1 MELQD
6 WKLSELGEDIW
17 KKKYQR
23 NDESF
28 EQWLDRVS
36 GGDKQVA
43 QLIVDKKFLF
53 GGRILSNRSITDR
66 GVTYSNCYVIEPPHD
81 SIEGIYEAAMKLART
96 FSYGGGCGV
105 DISTLR
111 PKGAEVHNAALT
123 TSGAVSF
130 MDVLEQTARVIG
142 QNGRRG
148 ALMISMDSSH
158 PDIHDFIDAKLDNKL
173 EKCNIS
179 VRMSDD
185 DMENKPDILDHIALN
200 NYDWAE
206 PGILYWDTIKRYNL
220 LDEFANFEYAGVNP
234 CVTGDTLVQ
243 TTQGAVAIK
252 DLVGTQPYV
261 YCMDNDGK
269 LVVKRATKV
278 WKTRKNAQLV
288 EIDFNRG
295 KLICTPD
302 HQIYTRNR
310 GWVAAKDLKPKDRL
324 NGLGFSKGNEIN
336 EMIKLTSD
344 PKYYKHHR
352 FIMEQ
357 MGHSIQGKDVHH
369 KDNNHLNNVYSN
381 LEVIAH
387 SKHSILTNQGH
398 ECNCPQDPVTGQFIP
413 KECKCKR
420 SKNDSVNI
428 DNTGKNFIVKSVTL
442 LDYTE
447 DVYDLT
453 VPELHNFIANNIVIH
468 NCAEEPLPA
477 GGSCLLGAL
486 NLSEFVENP
495 FTDKA
500 AFNIPEF
507 KSAVKI
513 AIRALNNVLDEGL
526 ELHPLEE
533 QQQSVRDWRQ
543 IGLGIMGF
551 ADMLLKMSCQYDSA
565 RALDIIDMVGKTLV
579 NTGLEESALLA
590 MDTEPFPEC
599 DLRLILASTFIT
611 VLRNSNVIEDNTIDL
626 IKRYGLRNSQLFTIA
641 PTGSISTMLGVSG
654 GVEPIF
660 ATHYTRKT
668 ESLHGEDVFYKVYT
682 PIIQKMIDMQIIG
695 EEEVDNIATAQNI
708 DPFDRVTIQAT
719 WQRFIDA
726 SISSTVNVTNDT
738 TVETIRDLY
747 QAAWEEGCKGLTIYR
762 AGCKKEGVL
771 VVDTPKEQTMENT
784 IHIPITDTSIDN
796 CVAYGTQL
804 TTGCGSL
811 WMSVYFHKKTG
822 QLCHIFLDKGSTGG
836 CNSFMIG
843 LSRMISYA
851 GKLGGTVE
859 GICDQLNSV
868 PACPSYSVRTALKK
882 DTSAGKCCPSA
893 IGRALMELKQ
903 RYIEDH
909 IEMSTGELKRE
920 EMTVNNCPECGAKLN
935 FTGGC
940 NSCPECGYTKCD

>member
-23 NDESF
+23 NGENFD
-28 EQWLDRVS
+28 QWLDRVS

-53 GGRILSNRSITDR
+53 GGRILSNRGITDR
-66 GVTYSNCYVIEPPHD
+66 GVTYSNCYVIAPPED
-81 SIEGIYEAAMKLART
+81 SIEGIYETAMKLART

-130 MDVLEQTARVIG
+130 MDVFEQTARVIG

-148 ALMISMDSSH
+148 ALMLSIDSSH

-179 VRMSDD
+179 VRMSAK
-185 DMENKPDILDHIALN
+185 DMENKPEILDHIAAN

-206 PGILYWDTIKRYNL
+206 PGILFWDTIESYNL
-220 LDEFANFEYAGVNP
+220 LDGFKDFKYAGVNP
-234 CVTGDTLVQ
+234 
-243 TTQGAVAIK
+243 
-252 DLVGTQPYV
+252 
-261 YCMDNDGK
+261 
-269 LVVKRATKV
+269 
-278 WKTRKNAQLV
+278 
-288 EIDFNRG
+288 
-295 KLICTPD
+295 
-302 HQIYTRNR
+302 
-310 GWVAAKDLKPKDRL
+310 
-324 NGLGFSKGNEIN
+324 
-336 EMIKLTSD
+336 
-344 PKYYKHHR
+344 
-352 FIMEQ
+352 
-357 MGHSIQGKDVHH
+357 
-369 KDNNHLNNVYSN
+369 
-381 LEVIAH
+381 
-387 SKHSILTNQGH
+387 
-398 ECNCPQDPVTGQFIP
+398 
-413 KECKCKR
+413 
-420 SKNDSVNI
+420 
-428 DNTGKNFIVKSVTL
+428 
-442 LDYTE
+442 
-447 DVYDLT
+447 
-453 VPELHNFIANNIVIH
+453 
-468 NCAEEPLPA
+468 CAEEPLPA

-495 FTDKA
+495 FTPQA

-507 KSAVKI
+507 KSAVRI

-565 RALDIIDMVGKTLV
+565 RALAIIDTVGKTLV
-579 NTGLEESALLA
+579 NTGLQESAILA
-590 MDTEPFPEC
+590 KETECFPKC
-599 DLRLILASTFIT
+599 NKKRLLASTFLT
-611 VLRNSNVIEDNTIDL
+611 VLKHSNVIQNNTINL
-626 IKRYGLRNSQLFTIA
+626 IKQYSLRNSQLFTIA

-668 ESLHGEDVFYKVYT
+668 QSLHGEDVFYNVYT
-682 PIIQKMIDMQIIG
+682 PIIQKMIDMELIK
-695 EEEVDNIATAQNI
+695 EEKVGNIATAQNI

-719 WQRFIDA
+719 WQKYIDA

-738 TVETIRDLY
+738 SVETIRDLY
-747 QAAWEEGCKGLTIYR
+747 QAAWEKGCKGLTIYR

-784 IHIPITDTSIDN
+784 IHIPLSDTSIDN

-822 QLCHIFLDKGSTGG
+822 QLCHIFLDKGSQGG
-836 CNSFMIG
+836 CNSFMVG

-859 GICDQLNSV
+859 GICDQLKSV
-868 PACPSYSVRTALKK
+868 PACPSYTVRTAIKS

-893 IGRALMELKQ
+893 IGKALMELKR
-903 RYIEDH
+903 RYIADH
-909 IEMSTGELKRE
+909 NEMSLGELKPDE
-920 EMTVNNCPECGAKLN
+920 ATVNNCPECGAKLN

>member
-23 NDESF
+23 NGESF
-28 EQWLDRVS
+28 EDWLERVS
-36 GGDKQVA
+36 GGDLDVI

-53 GGRILSNRSITDR
+53 GGRILSNRGITDR

-234 CVTGDTLVQ
+234 C
-243 TTQGAVAIK
+243 
-252 DLVGTQPYV
+252 
-261 YCMDNDGK
+261 
-269 LVVKRATKV
+269 
-278 WKTRKNAQLV
+278 
-288 EIDFNRG
+288 
-295 KLICTPD
+295 
-302 HQIYTRNR
+302 
-310 GWVAAKDLKPKDRL
+310 
-324 NGLGFSKGNEIN
+324 
-336 EMIKLTSD
+336 
-344 PKYYKHHR
+344 
-352 FIMEQ
+352 
-357 MGHSIQGKDVHH
+357 
-369 KDNNHLNNVYSN
+369 
-381 LEVIAH
+381 
-387 SKHSILTNQGH
+387 
-398 ECNCPQDPVTGQFIP
+398 
-413 KECKCKR
+413 
-420 SKNDSVNI
+420 
-428 DNTGKNFIVKSVTL
+428 
-442 LDYTE
+442 
-447 DVYDLT
+447 
-453 VPELHNFIANNIVIH
+453 
-468 NCAEEPLPA
+468 AEEPLPA

-507 KSAVKI
+507 KSAVRI
-513 AIRALNNVLDEGL
+513 AIRALNDVLDEGL

-533 QQQSVRDWRQ
+533 QRNSVRDWRQ

-668 ESLHGEDVFYKVYT
+668 QSLHGEDVYYNVYT
-682 PIIQKMIDMQIIG
+682 PIIQKMIDTGVIS
-695 EEEVDNIATAQNI
+695 EENVSTIATAQNI
-708 DPFDRVTIQAT
+708 DPFDRVTIQAQ

-747 QAAWEEGCKGLTIYR
+747 QAAWEDGCKGLTIYR

-771 VVDTPKEQTMENT
+771 VVDTPKEQTMEDT

-909 IEMSTGELKRE
+909 IEMSTGELKQE

-940 NSCPECGYTKCD
+940 NSCPECGWSRCS

>member
-23 NDESF
+23 NGESF
-28 EQWLDRVS
+28 EDWLERVS
-36 GGDKQVA
+36 GGDTQVA

-53 GGRILSNRSITDR
+53 GGRILSNRGITDR

-243 TTQGAVAIK
+243 TIQGAVAIK

-269 LVVKRATKV
+269 LVVKRAIKV
-278 WKTRKNAQLV
+278 WKTRENAQLV

-381 LEVIAH
+381 LEVISH

-420 SKNDSVNI
+420 SKNDSVNV
-428 DNTGKNFIVKSVTL
+428 DNTGKNFIVKSVTA

-507 KSAVKI
+507 KSAVRI
-513 AIRALNNVLDEGL
+513 AIRALNDVLDEGL

-533 QQQSVRDWRQ
+533 QRNSVRDWRQ

-668 ESLHGEDVFYKVYT
+668 QSLHGEDVYYNVYT
-682 PIIQKMIDMQIIG
+682 PIIQKMIDTGVIS
-695 EEEVDNIATAQNI
+695 EENVSTIATAQNI
-708 DPFDRVTIQAT
+708 DPFDRVTIQAQ

-747 QAAWEEGCKGLTIYR
+747 QAAWEDGCKGLTIYR

-822 QLCHIFLDKGSTGG
+822 QLCHIFLDKGSQGG

-909 IEMSTGELKRE
+909 IEMSTGELKQE
-920 EMTVNNCPECGAKLN
+920 EMTVSKCPECGAKLN

>member
-23 NDESF
+23 NGESF
-28 EQWLDRVS
+28 EDWLERVS
-36 GGDKQVA
+36 GGDLDVI

-53 GGRILSNRSITDR
+53 GGRILSNRGITNR
-66 GVTYSNCYVIEPPHD
+66 GVTYSNCYVIAPPED
-81 SIEGIYEAAMKLART
+81 SIEGIYITAMKLART

-179 VRMSDD
+179 VRMSGK
-185 DMENKPDILDHIALN
+185 DMEDKPEILDHIAAN

-206 PGILYWDTIKRYNL
+206 PGILYWDTIESYNL
-220 LDEFANFEYAGVNP
+220 LDEFKDFKYAGVNP
-234 CVTGDTLVQ
+234 
-243 TTQGAVAIK
+243 
-252 DLVGTQPYV
+252 
-261 YCMDNDGK
+261 
-269 LVVKRATKV
+269 
-278 WKTRKNAQLV
+278 
-288 EIDFNRG
+288 
-295 KLICTPD
+295 
-302 HQIYTRNR
+302 
-310 GWVAAKDLKPKDRL
+310 
-324 NGLGFSKGNEIN
+324 
-336 EMIKLTSD
+336 
-344 PKYYKHHR
+344 
-352 FIMEQ
+352 
-357 MGHSIQGKDVHH
+357 
-369 KDNNHLNNVYSN
+369 
-381 LEVIAH
+381 
-387 SKHSILTNQGH
+387 
-398 ECNCPQDPVTGQFIP
+398 
-413 KECKCKR
+413 
-420 SKNDSVNI
+420 
-428 DNTGKNFIVKSVTL
+428 
-442 LDYTE
+442 
-447 DVYDLT
+447 
-453 VPELHNFIANNIVIH
+453 
-468 NCAEEPLPA
+468 CAEEPLPA

-495 FTDKA
+495 FTPQA

-507 KSAVKI
+507 KHAVRI

-526 ELHPLEE
+526 NLHPLDE
-533 QQQSVRDWRQ
+533 QILTVNDWRQ

-551 ADMLLKMSCQYDSA
+551 ADMLLKMGCQYDSA
-565 RALDIIDMVGKTLV
+565 RALNIIDMVGKTLV

-590 MDTEPFPEC
+590 MDTESFPKCENKK
-599 DLRLILASTFIT
+599 LLASTFIQ
-611 VLRNSNVIEDNTIDL
+611 VLKNSNVIEENTINL
-626 IKRYGLRNSQLFTIA
+626 IRQHGLRNSQLFTIA

-682 PIIQKMIDMQIIG
+682 PIIQKMIDMELIH
-695 EEEVDNIATAQNI
+695 EENVDNIATAQNI

-719 WQRFIDA
+719 WQKYIDA

-771 VVDTPKEQTMENT
+771 VVDTSKEQTMENT

-822 QLCHIFLDKGSTGG
+822 QLCHIFLDKGSQGG
-836 CNSFMIG
+836 CNSFMVG

-868 PACPSYSVRTALKK
+868 PACPSYTVRNAVKG
-882 DTSAGKCCPSA
+882 DTSSGKCCPSA
-893 IGRALMELKQ
+893 IGRALMELKR
-903 RYIEDH
+903 RYIADH
-909 IEMSTGELKRE
+909 EELYKEELKPE
-920 EMTVNNCPECGAKLN
+920 EVKVSNCPECGAKLN

>member
-23 NDESF
+23 NGESF
-28 EQWLDRVS
+28 EDWLERVS
-36 GGDKQVA
+36 GGDLDVI

-53 GGRILSNRSITDR
+53 GGRILSNRGITDR

-243 TTQGAVAIK
+243 TIQGAVAIK
-252 DLVGTQPYV
+252 DLVGTEPYV
-261 YCMDNDGK
+261 YSMDKDGK

-278 WKTRKNAQLV
+278 WKTRENAQLV

-310 GWVAAKDLKPKDRL
+310 GWVAAKDLKAKDRL

-344 PKYYKHHR
+344 AKYYKHHR

-381 LEVIAH
+381 LEVISH

-420 SKNDSVNI
+420 SKNDSVNV
-428 DNTGKNFIVKSVTL
+428 DNTGKNFIVKSVTA

-507 KSAVKI
+507 KSAVRI
-513 AIRALNNVLDEGL
+513 AIRALNDVLDEGL

-533 QQQSVRDWRQ
+533 QRNSVRDWRQ

-668 ESLHGEDVFYKVYT
+668 QSLHGEDVYYNVYT
-682 PIIQKMIDMQIIG
+682 PIIQKMIDTGVIS
-695 EEEVDNIATAQNI
+695 EENVSTIATAQNI
-708 DPFDRVTIQAT
+708 DPFDRVTIQAQ

-747 QAAWEEGCKGLTIYR
+747 QAAWEDGCKGLTIYR

-771 VVDTPKEQTMENT
+771 VVDTPKEQTMEDT

-903 RYIEDH
+903 RYIKDY
-909 IEMSTGELKRE
+909 IEMSTGELKQE

-940 NSCPECGYTKCD
+940 NSCPECGWSRCS

>member
-23 NDESF
+23 NGESF
-28 EQWLDRVS
+28 EQWLERVS
-36 GGDKQVA
+36 GGDLDVI

-53 GGRILSNRSITDR
+53 GGRILSNRGITNR
-66 GVTYSNCYVIEPPHD
+66 GVTYSNCYVIAPPED
-81 SIEGIYEAAMKLART
+81 SIEGIYITAMKLART

-234 CVTGDTLVQ
+234 C
-243 TTQGAVAIK
+243 
-252 DLVGTQPYV
+252 
-261 YCMDNDGK
+261 
-269 LVVKRATKV
+269 
-278 WKTRKNAQLV
+278 
-288 EIDFNRG
+288 
-295 KLICTPD
+295 
-302 HQIYTRNR
+302 
-310 GWVAAKDLKPKDRL
+310 
-324 NGLGFSKGNEIN
+324 
-336 EMIKLTSD
+336 
-344 PKYYKHHR
+344 
-352 FIMEQ
+352 
-357 MGHSIQGKDVHH
+357 
-369 KDNNHLNNVYSN
+369 
-381 LEVIAH
+381 
-387 SKHSILTNQGH
+387 
-398 ECNCPQDPVTGQFIP
+398 
-413 KECKCKR
+413 
-420 SKNDSVNI
+420 
-428 DNTGKNFIVKSVTL
+428 
-442 LDYTE
+442 
-447 DVYDLT
+447 
-453 VPELHNFIANNIVIH
+453 
-468 NCAEEPLPA
+468 AEEPLPA

-507 KSAVKI
+507 KHAVRI

-526 ELHPLEE
+526 NLHPLDE
-533 QQQSVRDWRQ
+533 QILTVNDWRQ

-565 RALDIIDMVGKTLV
+565 RALDIINMIGKTLV

-590 MDTEPFPEC
+590 MDTESFPEC

-668 ESLHGEDVFYKVYT
+668 QSLHGEDVYYNVYT
-682 PIIQKMIDMQIIG
+682 PIIQKMIDTGVIS
-695 EEEVDNIATAQNI
+695 EENVSTIATAQNI
-708 DPFDRVTIQAT
+708 DPFDRVTIQAQ

-771 VVDTPKEQTMENT
+771 VVDKPEEDT
-784 IHIPITDTSIDN
+784 IHIPLTDTSIDN

-836 CNSFMIG
+836 CNSFMVG
-843 LSRMISYA
+843 LSRLISLA
-851 GKLGGTVE
+851 GKKGATVQE
-859 GICDQLNSV
+859 IVDQLKSV
-868 PACPSYSVRTALKK
+868 PACPSYTVRTAIKG

-893 IGRALMELKQ
+893 IGKALLELN
-903 RYIEDH
+903 RRFNSDH

>member
-6 WKLSELGEDIW
+6 WKLNELGEDIW

-23 NDESF
+23 NGESF

-36 GGDKQVA
+36 GGDTQVA

-53 GGRILSNRSITDR
+53 GGRILSNRGITDR

-220 LDEFANFEYAGVNP
+220 LDKFAYFEYAGVNP
-234 CVTGDTLVQ
+234 
-243 TTQGAVAIK
+243 
-252 DLVGTQPYV
+252 
-261 YCMDNDGK
+261 
-269 LVVKRATKV
+269 
-278 WKTRKNAQLV
+278 
-288 EIDFNRG
+288 
-295 KLICTPD
+295 
-302 HQIYTRNR
+302 
-310 GWVAAKDLKPKDRL
+310 
-324 NGLGFSKGNEIN
+324 
-336 EMIKLTSD
+336 
-344 PKYYKHHR
+344 
-352 FIMEQ
+352 
-357 MGHSIQGKDVHH
+357 
-369 KDNNHLNNVYSN
+369 
-381 LEVIAH
+381 
-387 SKHSILTNQGH
+387 
-398 ECNCPQDPVTGQFIP
+398 
-413 KECKCKR
+413 
-420 SKNDSVNI
+420 
-428 DNTGKNFIVKSVTL
+428 
-442 LDYTE
+442 
-447 DVYDLT
+447 
-453 VPELHNFIANNIVIH
+453 
-468 NCAEEPLPA
+468 CAEEPLPA

-507 KSAVKI
+507 KSAVRI
-513 AIRALNNVLDEGL
+513 AIRALNDVLDEGL

-533 QQQSVRDWRQ
+533 QRNSVRDWRQ

-551 ADMLLKMSCQYDSA
+551 ADMLLKMRCQYDSS
-565 RALDIIDMVGKTLV
+565 RALDIIEIIGKTLV

-590 MDTEPFPEC
+590 MDTESFPEC

-668 ESLHGEDVFYKVYT
+668 QSLHGEDVYYNVYT
-682 PIIQKMIDMQIIG
+682 PIIQKMIDTGVIA
-695 EEEVDNIATAQNI
+695 EENVSTIATAQNI

-738 TVETIRDLY
+738 SVETIRDLY
-747 QAAWEEGCKGLTIYR
+747 QAAWQEGCKGLTIYR
-762 AGCKKEGVL
+762 AGCKKEGIL

-822 QLCHIFLDKGSTGG
+822 QLCHIFLDKGSQGG

-843 LSRMISYA
+843 LSRMISYV

>member
-1 MELQD
+1 M
-6 WKLSELGEDIW
+6 S
-17 KKKYQR
+17 
-23 NDESF
+23 
-28 EQWLDRVS
+28 
-36 GGDKQVA
+36 
-43 QLIVDKKFLF
+43 
-53 GGRILSNRSITDR
+53 
-66 GVTYSNCYVIEPPHD
+66 
-81 SIEGIYEAAMKLART
+81 
-96 FSYGGGCGV
+96 
-105 DISTLR
+105 
-111 PKGAEVHNAALT
+111 
-123 TSGAVSF
+123 
-130 MDVLEQTARVIG
+130 
-142 QNGRRG
+142 
-148 ALMISMDSSH
+148 
-158 PDIHDFIDAKLDNKL
+158 AK
-173 EKCNIS
+173 
-179 VRMSDD
+179 
-185 DMENKPDILDHIALN
+185 DMEDKPEILDHIAAN

-206 PGILYWDTIKRYNL
+206 PGILYWDTIESYNL
-220 LDEFANFEYAGVNP
+220 LDEFKDFKYAGVNP
-234 CVTGDTLVQ
+234 
-243 TTQGAVAIK
+243 
-252 DLVGTQPYV
+252 
-261 YCMDNDGK
+261 
-269 LVVKRATKV
+269 
-278 WKTRKNAQLV
+278 
-288 EIDFNRG
+288 
-295 KLICTPD
+295 
-302 HQIYTRNR
+302 
-310 GWVAAKDLKPKDRL
+310 
-324 NGLGFSKGNEIN
+324 
-336 EMIKLTSD
+336 
-344 PKYYKHHR
+344 
-352 FIMEQ
+352 
-357 MGHSIQGKDVHH
+357 
-369 KDNNHLNNVYSN
+369 
-381 LEVIAH
+381 
-387 SKHSILTNQGH
+387 
-398 ECNCPQDPVTGQFIP
+398 
-413 KECKCKR
+413 
-420 SKNDSVNI
+420 
-428 DNTGKNFIVKSVTL
+428 
-442 LDYTE
+442 
-447 DVYDLT
+447 
-453 VPELHNFIANNIVIH
+453 
-468 NCAEEPLPA
+468 CAEEPLPA

-495 FTDKA
+495 FTPQA

-507 KSAVKI
+507 KHAVRI

-526 ELHPLEE
+526 KLHPLDE
-533 QQQSVRDWRQ
+533 QILTVNDWRQ

-551 ADMLLKMSCQYDSA
+551 ADMLLKMGCQYDSA
-565 RALDIIDMVGKTLV
+565 RALNIIDMVGKTLV

-590 MDTEPFPEC
+590 MDTEPFPKCENKK
-599 DLRLILASTFIT
+599 LLASTFIQ
-611 VLRNSNVIEDNTIDL
+611 VLKNSNVIEENTINL
-626 IKRYGLRNSQLFTIA
+626 IRQHGLRNSQLFTIA

-668 ESLHGEDVFYKVYT
+668 QSLHGEDVYYNVYT
-682 PIIQKMIDMQIIG
+682 PIIQKMIDMEVIS
-695 EEEVDNIATAQNI
+695 EENVSTIATAQNI
-708 DPFDRVTIQAT
+708 DPFDRVTIQAQ

-771 VVDTPKEQTMENT
+771 VVDKPKEQTTENT

>member
-23 NDESF
+23 NGENF
-28 EQWLDRVS
+28 EQWLERVS
-36 GGDKQVA
+36 GGDLDVI

-53 GGRILSNRSITDR
+53 GGRILSNRGITNR
-66 GVTYSNCYVIEPPHD
+66 GVTYSNCYVIAPPED
-81 SIEGIYEAAMKLART
+81 SIEGIYITAMKLART

-179 VRMSDD
+179 VRMSAK
-185 DMENKPDILDHIALN
+185 DMENKPEILDHIAAN

-206 PGILYWDTIKRYNL
+206 PGILYWDTIESYNL
-220 LDEFANFEYAGVNP
+220 LDEFKNFKYAGVNP
-234 CVTGDTLVQ
+234 
-243 TTQGAVAIK
+243 
-252 DLVGTQPYV
+252 
-261 YCMDNDGK
+261 
-269 LVVKRATKV
+269 
-278 WKTRKNAQLV
+278 
-288 EIDFNRG
+288 
-295 KLICTPD
+295 
-302 HQIYTRNR
+302 
-310 GWVAAKDLKPKDRL
+310 
-324 NGLGFSKGNEIN
+324 
-336 EMIKLTSD
+336 
-344 PKYYKHHR
+344 
-352 FIMEQ
+352 
-357 MGHSIQGKDVHH
+357 
-369 KDNNHLNNVYSN
+369 
-381 LEVIAH
+381 
-387 SKHSILTNQGH
+387 
-398 ECNCPQDPVTGQFIP
+398 
-413 KECKCKR
+413 
-420 SKNDSVNI
+420 
-428 DNTGKNFIVKSVTL
+428 
-442 LDYTE
+442 
-447 DVYDLT
+447 
-453 VPELHNFIANNIVIH
+453 
-468 NCAEEPLPA
+468 CAEEPLPA

-495 FTDKA
+495 FTPQA

-507 KSAVKI
+507 KHAIRI

-526 ELHPLEE
+526 KLHPLDE
-533 QQQSVRDWRQ
+533 QILTVNDWRQ

-551 ADMLLKMSCQYDSA
+551 ADMLLKMGCQYDSA
-565 RALDIIDMVGKTLV
+565 RALNIIDMVGKTLV

-590 MDTEPFPEC
+590 MDIESFPKCENKK
-599 DLRLILASTFIT
+599 LLASTFIQ
-611 VLRNSNVIEDNTIDL
+611 VLKNSNVIEENTINL
-626 IKRYGLRNSQLFTIA
+626 IRQHGLRNSQLFTIA

-682 PIIQKMIDMQIIG
+682 PIIQKMIDMELIH
-695 EEEVDNIATAQNI
+695 EENVDNIATAQNI

-719 WQRFIDA
+719 WQKYIDA

-771 VVDTPKEQTMENT
+771 VVDKPKEQTTENT

-822 QLCHIFLDKGSTGG
+822 QLCHIFLDKGSQGG
-836 CNSFMIG
+836 CNSFMVG

-868 PACPSYSVRTALKK
+868 PACPSYTVRNAVKG
-882 DTSAGKCCPSA
+882 DTSSGKCCPSA
-893 IGRALMELKQ
+893 IGRALVELNQ
-903 RYIEDH
+903 RYIADH
-909 IEMSTGELKRE
+909 NEMSTGELKPE
-920 EMTVNNCPECGAKLN
+920 EVTVSNCPECGAKLN

>member
-23 NDESF
+23 NGESF
-28 EQWLDRVS
+28 EDWLERVS
-36 GGDKQVA
+36 GGDLDVI

-53 GGRILSNRSITDR
+53 GGRILSNRGITDR

-234 CVTGDTLVQ
+234 C
-243 TTQGAVAIK
+243 
-252 DLVGTQPYV
+252 
-261 YCMDNDGK
+261 
-269 LVVKRATKV
+269 
-278 WKTRKNAQLV
+278 
-288 EIDFNRG
+288 
-295 KLICTPD
+295 
-302 HQIYTRNR
+302 
-310 GWVAAKDLKPKDRL
+310 
-324 NGLGFSKGNEIN
+324 
-336 EMIKLTSD
+336 
-344 PKYYKHHR
+344 
-352 FIMEQ
+352 
-357 MGHSIQGKDVHH
+357 
-369 KDNNHLNNVYSN
+369 
-381 LEVIAH
+381 
-387 SKHSILTNQGH
+387 
-398 ECNCPQDPVTGQFIP
+398 
-413 KECKCKR
+413 
-420 SKNDSVNI
+420 
-428 DNTGKNFIVKSVTL
+428 
-442 LDYTE
+442 
-447 DVYDLT
+447 
-453 VPELHNFIANNIVIH
+453 
-468 NCAEEPLPA
+468 AEEPLPA

-507 KSAVKI
+507 KSAVRI
-513 AIRALNNVLDEGL
+513 AIRALNDVLDEGL

-533 QQQSVRDWRQ
+533 QRNSVRDWRQ

-668 ESLHGEDVFYKVYT
+668 QSLHGEDVYYNVYT
-682 PIIQKMIDMQIIG
+682 PIIQKMIDTGVIS
-695 EEEVDNIATAQNI
+695 EENVSTIATAQNI
-708 DPFDRVTIQAT
+708 DPFDRVTIQAQ

-747 QAAWEEGCKGLTIYR
+747 QAAWEDGCKGLTIYR

-771 VVDTPKEQTMENT
+771 VVDTPKEQTTENT

-893 IGRALMELKQ
+893 IGRALLELNQ
-903 RYIEDH
+903 RYITDH
-909 IEMSTGELKRE
+909 IEMSTAEVNQE
-920 EMTVNNCPECGAKLN
+920 EVTVSTCPECGYKLN

-940 NSCPECGYTKCD
+940 NSCPECGWSRCS

>member
-23 NDESF
+23 NGESF
-28 EQWLDRVS
+28 EQWLERVS
-36 GGDKQVA
+36 GGDTQVA

-53 GGRILSNRSITDR
+53 GGRILSNRGITDR

-220 LDEFANFEYAGVNP
+220 LDKFAYFEYAGVNP
-234 CVTGDTLVQ
+234 
-243 TTQGAVAIK
+243 
-252 DLVGTQPYV
+252 
-261 YCMDNDGK
+261 
-269 LVVKRATKV
+269 
-278 WKTRKNAQLV
+278 
-288 EIDFNRG
+288 
-295 KLICTPD
+295 
-302 HQIYTRNR
+302 
-310 GWVAAKDLKPKDRL
+310 
-324 NGLGFSKGNEIN
+324 
-336 EMIKLTSD
+336 
-344 PKYYKHHR
+344 
-352 FIMEQ
+352 
-357 MGHSIQGKDVHH
+357 
-369 KDNNHLNNVYSN
+369 
-381 LEVIAH
+381 
-387 SKHSILTNQGH
+387 
-398 ECNCPQDPVTGQFIP
+398 
-413 KECKCKR
+413 
-420 SKNDSVNI
+420 
-428 DNTGKNFIVKSVTL
+428 
-442 LDYTE
+442 
-447 DVYDLT
+447 
-453 VPELHNFIANNIVIH
+453 
-468 NCAEEPLPA
+468 CAEEPLPA

-507 KSAVKI
+507 KSAVRI
-513 AIRALNNVLDEGL
+513 AIRALNDVLDEGL

-533 QQQSVRDWRQ
+533 QRNSVRDWRQ

-551 ADMLLKMSCQYDSA
+551 ADMLLKMRCQYDSS
-565 RALDIIDMVGKTLV
+565 RALDIIEIIGKTLV

-668 ESLHGEDVFYKVYT
+668 QSLHGEDVYYNVYT
-682 PIIQKMIDMQIIG
+682 PIIQKMIDTGVIS
-695 EEEVDNIATAQNI
+695 EENVSTIATAQNI

>member
-23 NDESF
+23 NGESF
-28 EQWLDRVS
+28 EDWLERVS
-36 GGDKQVA
+36 GGDTQVA

-53 GGRILSNRSITDR
+53 GGRILSNRGITDR

-220 LDEFANFEYAGVNP
+220 LDKFAYFEYAGVNP
-234 CVTGDTLVQ
+234 
-243 TTQGAVAIK
+243 
-252 DLVGTQPYV
+252 
-261 YCMDNDGK
+261 
-269 LVVKRATKV
+269 
-278 WKTRKNAQLV
+278 
-288 EIDFNRG
+288 
-295 KLICTPD
+295 
-302 HQIYTRNR
+302 
-310 GWVAAKDLKPKDRL
+310 
-324 NGLGFSKGNEIN
+324 
-336 EMIKLTSD
+336 
-344 PKYYKHHR
+344 
-352 FIMEQ
+352 
-357 MGHSIQGKDVHH
+357 
-369 KDNNHLNNVYSN
+369 
-381 LEVIAH
+381 
-387 SKHSILTNQGH
+387 
-398 ECNCPQDPVTGQFIP
+398 
-413 KECKCKR
+413 
-420 SKNDSVNI
+420 
-428 DNTGKNFIVKSVTL
+428 
-442 LDYTE
+442 
-447 DVYDLT
+447 
-453 VPELHNFIANNIVIH
+453 
-468 NCAEEPLPA
+468 CAEEPLPA

-507 KSAVKI
+507 KSAVRI
-513 AIRALNNVLDEGL
+513 AIRALNDVLDEGL

-533 QQQSVRDWRQ
+533 QRNSVRDWRQ

-551 ADMLLKMSCQYDSA
+551 ADMLLKMRCQYDSS
-565 RALDIIDMVGKTLV
+565 RALDIIEIIGKTLV

-590 MDTEPFPEC
+590 MDTESFPEC

-668 ESLHGEDVFYKVYT
+668 QSLHGEDVYYNVYT
-682 PIIQKMIDMQIIG
+682 PIIQKMIDTGVIA
-695 EEEVDNIATAQNI
+695 EENVSTIATAQNI

-738 TVETIRDLY
+738 SVETIRDLY
-747 QAAWEEGCKGLTIYR
+747 QAAWQEGCKGLTIYR

-822 QLCHIFLDKGSTGG
+822 QLCHIFLDKGSQGG

-909 IEMSTGELKRE
+909 EELYKEELKPE
-920 EMTVNNCPECGAKLN
+920 EVKVSNCPECGAKLN

>member
-23 NDESF
+23 NGESF
-28 EQWLDRVS
+28 EDWLERVS
-36 GGDKQVA
+36 GGDEQVA

-53 GGRILSNRSITDR
+53 GGRILSNRGITDR

-220 LDEFANFEYAGVNP
+220 LDEFAYFEYAGVNP
-234 CVTGDTLVQ
+234 
-243 TTQGAVAIK
+243 
-252 DLVGTQPYV
+252 
-261 YCMDNDGK
+261 
-269 LVVKRATKV
+269 
-278 WKTRKNAQLV
+278 
-288 EIDFNRG
+288 
-295 KLICTPD
+295 
-302 HQIYTRNR
+302 
-310 GWVAAKDLKPKDRL
+310 
-324 NGLGFSKGNEIN
+324 
-336 EMIKLTSD
+336 
-344 PKYYKHHR
+344 
-352 FIMEQ
+352 
-357 MGHSIQGKDVHH
+357 
-369 KDNNHLNNVYSN
+369 
-381 LEVIAH
+381 
-387 SKHSILTNQGH
+387 
-398 ECNCPQDPVTGQFIP
+398 
-413 KECKCKR
+413 
-420 SKNDSVNI
+420 
-428 DNTGKNFIVKSVTL
+428 
-442 LDYTE
+442 
-447 DVYDLT
+447 
-453 VPELHNFIANNIVIH
+453 
-468 NCAEEPLPA
+468 CAEEPLPA

-507 KSAVKI
+507 KSAVRI
-513 AIRALNNVLDEGL
+513 AIRALNDVLDEGL

-533 QQQSVRDWRQ
+533 QRNSVRDWRQ

-551 ADMLLKMSCQYDSA
+551 ADMLLKMGCQYDSS
-565 RALDIIDMVGKTLV
+565 RALDIIDMIGKTLV

-590 MDTEPFPEC
+590 MDTESFPEC

-668 ESLHGEDVFYKVYT
+668 QSLHGEDVYYNVYT
-682 PIIQKMIDMQIIG
+682 PIIQKMIDTGVIS
-695 EEEVDNIATAQNI
+695 EENVSTIATAQNI
-708 DPFDRVTIQAT
+708 DPFDRVTIQAQ

-747 QAAWEEGCKGLTIYR
+747 QAAWEDGCKGLTIYR

-843 LSRMISYA
+843 LSRMISYV

>member
-23 NDESF
+23 NGESF
-28 EQWLDRVS
+28 EDWLERVS
-36 GGDKQVA
+36 GGDLDVI

-53 GGRILSNRSITDR
+53 GGRILSNRGITNR
-66 GVTYSNCYVIEPPHD
+66 GVTYSNCYVIAPPED
-81 SIEGIYEAAMKLART
+81 SIEGIYITAMKLART

-179 VRMSDD
+179 VRMSAK
-185 DMENKPDILDHIALN
+185 DMEDKPEILDHIAAN

-206 PGILYWDTIKRYNL
+206 PGILYWDTIESYNL
-220 LDEFANFEYAGVNP
+220 LDEFKDFKYAGVNP
-234 CVTGDTLVQ
+234 
-243 TTQGAVAIK
+243 
-252 DLVGTQPYV
+252 
-261 YCMDNDGK
+261 
-269 LVVKRATKV
+269 
-278 WKTRKNAQLV
+278 
-288 EIDFNRG
+288 
-295 KLICTPD
+295 
-302 HQIYTRNR
+302 
-310 GWVAAKDLKPKDRL
+310 
-324 NGLGFSKGNEIN
+324 
-336 EMIKLTSD
+336 
-344 PKYYKHHR
+344 
-352 FIMEQ
+352 
-357 MGHSIQGKDVHH
+357 
-369 KDNNHLNNVYSN
+369 
-381 LEVIAH
+381 
-387 SKHSILTNQGH
+387 
-398 ECNCPQDPVTGQFIP
+398 
-413 KECKCKR
+413 
-420 SKNDSVNI
+420 
-428 DNTGKNFIVKSVTL
+428 
-442 LDYTE
+442 
-447 DVYDLT
+447 
-453 VPELHNFIANNIVIH
+453 
-468 NCAEEPLPA
+468 CAEEPLPA

-495 FTDKA
+495 FTPQA

-507 KSAVKI
+507 KHAVRI

-526 ELHPLEE
+526 NLHPLDE
-533 QQQSVRDWRQ
+533 QILTVNDWRQ

-551 ADMLLKMSCQYDSA
+551 ADMLLKMGCQYDSA
-565 RALDIIDMVGKTLV
+565 RALNIIDMVGKTLV

-590 MDTEPFPEC
+590 MDTESFPKCENKK
-599 DLRLILASTFIT
+599 LLASTFIQ
-611 VLRNSNVIEDNTIDL
+611 VLKNSNVIEENTINL
-626 IKRYGLRNSQLFTIA
+626 IRQHGLRNSQLFTIA

-682 PIIQKMIDMQIIG
+682 PIIQKMIDMELIH
-695 EEEVDNIATAQNI
+695 EENVDNIATAQNI

-719 WQRFIDA
+719 WQKYIDA

-771 VVDTPKEQTMENT
+771 VVDTPKEQTTENT

-822 QLCHIFLDKGSTGG
+822 QLCHIFLDKGSQGG
-836 CNSFMIG
+836 CNSFMVG

-859 GICDQLNSV
+859 DICDQLKSV
-868 PACPSYSVRTALKK
+868 PACPSYTVRNAVKG

-909 IEMSTGELKRE
+909 IEMSTGELKQE

-940 NSCPECGYTKCD
+940 NSCPECGWSRCS

>member
-23 NDESF
+23 NGESF
-28 EQWLDRVS
+28 EDWLERVS
-36 GGDKQVA
+36 GGDTQVA

-53 GGRILSNRSITDR
+53 GGRILSNRGITDR

-130 MDVLEQTARVIG
+130 MDVLEQTTRVIG

-234 CVTGDTLVQ
+234 C
-243 TTQGAVAIK
+243 
-252 DLVGTQPYV
+252 
-261 YCMDNDGK
+261 
-269 LVVKRATKV
+269 
-278 WKTRKNAQLV
+278 
-288 EIDFNRG
+288 
-295 KLICTPD
+295 
-302 HQIYTRNR
+302 
-310 GWVAAKDLKPKDRL
+310 
-324 NGLGFSKGNEIN
+324 
-336 EMIKLTSD
+336 
-344 PKYYKHHR
+344 
-352 FIMEQ
+352 
-357 MGHSIQGKDVHH
+357 
-369 KDNNHLNNVYSN
+369 
-381 LEVIAH
+381 
-387 SKHSILTNQGH
+387 
-398 ECNCPQDPVTGQFIP
+398 
-413 KECKCKR
+413 
-420 SKNDSVNI
+420 
-428 DNTGKNFIVKSVTL
+428 
-442 LDYTE
+442 
-447 DVYDLT
+447 
-453 VPELHNFIANNIVIH
+453 
-468 NCAEEPLPA
+468 AEEPLPA

-507 KSAVKI
+507 KSAVRI
-513 AIRALNNVLDEGL
+513 AIRALNDVLDEGL

-533 QQQSVRDWRQ
+533 QRNSVRDWRQ

-668 ESLHGEDVFYKVYT
+668 QSLHGEDVYYNVYT
-682 PIIQKMIDMQIIG
+682 PIIQKMIDTGVIS
-695 EEEVDNIATAQNI
+695 EENVSTIATAQNI
-708 DPFDRVTIQAT
+708 DPFDRVTIQAQ

-771 VVDTPKEQTMENT
+771 VVDTPKEQTMEDT

-822 QLCHIFLDKGSTGG
+822 QLCHIFLDKGSQGG
-836 CNSFMIG
+836 CNSFMVG

-868 PACPSYSVRTALKK
+868 PACPSYTVRNAVKG
-882 DTSAGKCCPSA
+882 DTSSGKCCPSA

-903 RYIEDH
+903 RYIADH
-909 IEMSTGELKRE
+909 NEMSTGELKQE

-940 NSCPECGYTKCD
+940 NSCPECGWSRCS

>member
-23 NDESF
+23 NGESF
-28 EQWLDRVS
+28 EDWLERVS
-36 GGDKQVA
+36 GGDTQVA

-53 GGRILSNRSITDR
+53 GGRILSNRGITDR

-220 LDEFANFEYAGVNP
+220 LDKFAYFEYAGVNP
-234 CVTGDTLVQ
+234 
-243 TTQGAVAIK
+243 
-252 DLVGTQPYV
+252 
-261 YCMDNDGK
+261 
-269 LVVKRATKV
+269 
-278 WKTRKNAQLV
+278 
-288 EIDFNRG
+288 
-295 KLICTPD
+295 
-302 HQIYTRNR
+302 
-310 GWVAAKDLKPKDRL
+310 
-324 NGLGFSKGNEIN
+324 
-336 EMIKLTSD
+336 
-344 PKYYKHHR
+344 
-352 FIMEQ
+352 
-357 MGHSIQGKDVHH
+357 
-369 KDNNHLNNVYSN
+369 
-381 LEVIAH
+381 
-387 SKHSILTNQGH
+387 
-398 ECNCPQDPVTGQFIP
+398 
-413 KECKCKR
+413 
-420 SKNDSVNI
+420 
-428 DNTGKNFIVKSVTL
+428 
-442 LDYTE
+442 
-447 DVYDLT
+447 
-453 VPELHNFIANNIVIH
+453 
-468 NCAEEPLPA
+468 CAEEPLPA

-507 KSAVKI
+507 KSAVRI
-513 AIRALNNVLDEGL
+513 AIRALNDVLDEGL

-533 QQQSVRDWRQ
+533 QRNSVRDWRQ

-551 ADMLLKMSCQYDSA
+551 ADMLLKMRCQYDSS
-565 RALDIIDMVGKTLV
+565 RALDIIEIIGKTLV

-590 MDTEPFPEC
+590 MDTESFPEC

-668 ESLHGEDVFYKVYT
+668 QSLHGEDVYYNVYT
-682 PIIQKMIDMQIIG
+682 PIIQKMIDMELIA
-695 EEEVDNIATAQNI
+695 EENVSTIATAQNI

-771 VVDTPKEQTMENT
+771 VVDTPKEQTMDNT

-822 QLCHIFLDKGSTGG
+822 QLCHIFLDKGSQGG
-836 CNSFMIG
+836 CNSFMVG

>member
-23 NDESF
+23 NGESF
-28 EQWLDRVS
+28 EDWLERVS
-36 GGDKQVA
+36 GGDLDVI

-53 GGRILSNRSITDR
+53 GGRILSNRGITDR

-220 LDEFANFEYAGVNP
+220 LDKFAYFEYAGVNP
-234 CVTGDTLVQ
+234 
-243 TTQGAVAIK
+243 
-252 DLVGTQPYV
+252 
-261 YCMDNDGK
+261 
-269 LVVKRATKV
+269 
-278 WKTRKNAQLV
+278 
-288 EIDFNRG
+288 
-295 KLICTPD
+295 
-302 HQIYTRNR
+302 
-310 GWVAAKDLKPKDRL
+310 
-324 NGLGFSKGNEIN
+324 
-336 EMIKLTSD
+336 
-344 PKYYKHHR
+344 
-352 FIMEQ
+352 
-357 MGHSIQGKDVHH
+357 
-369 KDNNHLNNVYSN
+369 
-381 LEVIAH
+381 
-387 SKHSILTNQGH
+387 
-398 ECNCPQDPVTGQFIP
+398 
-413 KECKCKR
+413 
-420 SKNDSVNI
+420 
-428 DNTGKNFIVKSVTL
+428 
-442 LDYTE
+442 
-447 DVYDLT
+447 
-453 VPELHNFIANNIVIH
+453 
-468 NCAEEPLPA
+468 CAEEPLPA

-495 FTDKA
+495 FTPQA

-507 KSAVKI
+507 KHAVRI
-513 AIRALNNVLDEGL
+513 AIRALNDVLDEGL

-533 QQQSVRDWRQ
+533 QRNSVRDWRQ

-626 IKRYGLRNSQLFTIA
+626 MKRYGLRNSQLFTIA

-668 ESLHGEDVFYKVYT
+668 QSLHGEDVYYNVYT
-682 PIIQKMIDMQIIG
+682 PIIQKMIDTGVIS
-695 EEEVDNIATAQNI
+695 EENVSTIATAQNI

-771 VVDTPKEQTMENT
+771 VVDKPKEQTTDNT

-859 GICDQLNSV
+859 GIYDQLNSV
-868 PACPSYSVRTALKK
+868 PACPSYTVRNAVKG
-882 DTSAGKCCPSA
+882 DTSSGKCCPSA

-903 RYIEDH
+903 RYIADH
-909 IEMSTGELKRE
+909 IEMSTAEVNQE
-920 EMTVNNCPECGAKLN
+920 EVTVSTCPECGYKLN

-940 NSCPECGYTKCD
+940 NSCPECGWSRCS

>member
-23 NDESF
+23 NGESF
-28 EQWLDRVS
+28 EDWLERVS
-36 GGDKQVA
+36 GGDTQVA

-53 GGRILSNRSITDR
+53 GGRILSNRGITDR

-234 CVTGDTLVQ
+234 C
-243 TTQGAVAIK
+243 
-252 DLVGTQPYV
+252 
-261 YCMDNDGK
+261 
-269 LVVKRATKV
+269 
-278 WKTRKNAQLV
+278 
-288 EIDFNRG
+288 
-295 KLICTPD
+295 
-302 HQIYTRNR
+302 
-310 GWVAAKDLKPKDRL
+310 
-324 NGLGFSKGNEIN
+324 
-336 EMIKLTSD
+336 
-344 PKYYKHHR
+344 
-352 FIMEQ
+352 
-357 MGHSIQGKDVHH
+357 
-369 KDNNHLNNVYSN
+369 
-381 LEVIAH
+381 
-387 SKHSILTNQGH
+387 
-398 ECNCPQDPVTGQFIP
+398 
-413 KECKCKR
+413 
-420 SKNDSVNI
+420 
-428 DNTGKNFIVKSVTL
+428 
-442 LDYTE
+442 
-447 DVYDLT
+447 
-453 VPELHNFIANNIVIH
+453 
-468 NCAEEPLPA
+468 AEEPLPA

-507 KSAVKI
+507 KSAVRI
-513 AIRALNNVLDEGL
+513 AIRALNDVLDEGL

-533 QQQSVRDWRQ
+533 QRNSVRDWRQ

-668 ESLHGEDVFYKVYT
+668 QSLHGEDVYYNVYT
-682 PIIQKMIDMQIIG
+682 PIIQKMIDTGVIS
-695 EEEVDNIATAQNI
+695 EENVSTIATAQNI
-708 DPFDRVTIQAT
+708 DPFDRVTIQAQ

-747 QAAWEEGCKGLTIYR
+747 QAAWEDGCKGLTIYR

-771 VVDTPKEQTMENT
+771 VVDTPKEQTMEDT

-868 PACPSYSVRTALKK
+868 PACPSYTVRNAVKG
-882 DTSAGKCCPSA
+882 DTSSGKCCPSA
-893 IGRALMELKQ
+893 IGRALMELKR
-903 RYIEDH
+903 RYIADH
-909 IEMSTGELKRE
+909 EELYKEELKPE
-920 EMTVNNCPECGAKLN
+920 EVKVSNCPECGAKLN
-935 FTGGC
+935 FTEGC

>member
-23 NDESF
+23 NGESF
-28 EQWLDRVS
+28 EDWLERVS
-36 GGDKQVA
+36 GGDLDVI

-53 GGRILSNRSITDR
+53 GGRILSNRGITNR
-66 GVTYSNCYVIEPPHD
+66 GVTYSNCYVIAPPED
-81 SIEGIYEAAMKLART
+81 SIEGIYITAMKLART

-179 VRMSDD
+179 VRMSAK
-185 DMENKPDILDHIALN
+185 DMEDKPEILDHIAAN

-206 PGILYWDTIKRYNL
+206 PGILYWDTIESYNL
-220 LDEFANFEYAGVNP
+220 LDEFKDFKYAGVNP
-234 CVTGDTLVQ
+234 
-243 TTQGAVAIK
+243 
-252 DLVGTQPYV
+252 
-261 YCMDNDGK
+261 
-269 LVVKRATKV
+269 
-278 WKTRKNAQLV
+278 
-288 EIDFNRG
+288 
-295 KLICTPD
+295 
-302 HQIYTRNR
+302 
-310 GWVAAKDLKPKDRL
+310 
-324 NGLGFSKGNEIN
+324 
-336 EMIKLTSD
+336 
-344 PKYYKHHR
+344 
-352 FIMEQ
+352 
-357 MGHSIQGKDVHH
+357 
-369 KDNNHLNNVYSN
+369 
-381 LEVIAH
+381 
-387 SKHSILTNQGH
+387 
-398 ECNCPQDPVTGQFIP
+398 
-413 KECKCKR
+413 
-420 SKNDSVNI
+420 
-428 DNTGKNFIVKSVTL
+428 
-442 LDYTE
+442 
-447 DVYDLT
+447 
-453 VPELHNFIANNIVIH
+453 
-468 NCAEEPLPA
+468 CAEEPLPA

-495 FTDKA
+495 FTPQA

-507 KSAVKI
+507 KHAVRI
-513 AIRALNNVLDEGL
+513 AIRALNKVLDEGL
-526 ELHPLEE
+526 KLHPLDE
-533 QQQSVRDWRQ
+533 QILTVNDWRQ

-551 ADMLLKMSCQYDSA
+551 ADMLLKMGCQYDSA
-565 RALDIIDMVGKTLV
+565 RALNIIDMVGKTLV

-590 MDTEPFPEC
+590 MDIESFPKCENKK
-599 DLRLILASTFIT
+599 LLASTFIQ
-611 VLRNSNVIEDNTIDL
+611 VLKNSNVIEENTINL
-626 IKRYGLRNSQLFTIA
+626 IRQHGLRNSQLFTIA

-682 PIIQKMIDMQIIG
+682 PIIQKMIDMELIH
-695 EEEVDNIATAQNI
+695 EENVDNIATAQNI

-719 WQRFIDA
+719 WQKYIDA

-771 VVDTPKEQTMENT
+771 VVDTPKEQTTENT

>member
-23 NDESF
+23 NGESF
-28 EQWLDRVS
+28 EDWLERVS
-36 GGDKQVA
+36 GGDTQVA

-53 GGRILSNRSITDR
+53 GGRILSNRGITDR

-206 PGILYWDTIKRYNL
+206 PGILYWDTIKCYNL
-220 LDEFANFEYAGVNP
+220 LDKFAYFEYAGVNP
-234 CVTGDTLVQ
+234 
-243 TTQGAVAIK
+243 
-252 DLVGTQPYV
+252 
-261 YCMDNDGK
+261 
-269 LVVKRATKV
+269 
-278 WKTRKNAQLV
+278 
-288 EIDFNRG
+288 
-295 KLICTPD
+295 
-302 HQIYTRNR
+302 
-310 GWVAAKDLKPKDRL
+310 
-324 NGLGFSKGNEIN
+324 
-336 EMIKLTSD
+336 
-344 PKYYKHHR
+344 
-352 FIMEQ
+352 
-357 MGHSIQGKDVHH
+357 
-369 KDNNHLNNVYSN
+369 
-381 LEVIAH
+381 
-387 SKHSILTNQGH
+387 
-398 ECNCPQDPVTGQFIP
+398 
-413 KECKCKR
+413 
-420 SKNDSVNI
+420 
-428 DNTGKNFIVKSVTL
+428 
-442 LDYTE
+442 
-447 DVYDLT
+447 
-453 VPELHNFIANNIVIH
+453 
-468 NCAEEPLPA
+468 CAEEPLPA

-507 KSAVKI
+507 KSAVRI
-513 AIRALNNVLDEGL
+513 AIRALNDVLDEGL

-533 QQQSVRDWRQ
+533 QRNSVRDWRQ

-551 ADMLLKMSCQYDSA
+551 ADMLLKMRCQYDSS
-565 RALDIIDMVGKTLV
+565 RALDIIEIIGKTLV

-590 MDTEPFPEC
+590 MDTESFPEC

-668 ESLHGEDVFYKVYT
+668 QSLHGEDVYYNVYT
-682 PIIQKMIDMQIIG
+682 PIIQKMIDMEVIS
-695 EEEVDNIATAQNI
+695 EENVSTIATAQNI
-708 DPFDRVTIQAT
+708 DPFDRVTIQAQ

>member
-23 NDESF
+23 NGESF
-28 EQWLDRVS
+28 EDWLERVS
-36 GGDKQVA
+36 GGDTQVA

-53 GGRILSNRSITDR
+53 GGRILSNRGITDR

-234 CVTGDTLVQ
+234 C
-243 TTQGAVAIK
+243 
-252 DLVGTQPYV
+252 
-261 YCMDNDGK
+261 
-269 LVVKRATKV
+269 
-278 WKTRKNAQLV
+278 
-288 EIDFNRG
+288 
-295 KLICTPD
+295 
-302 HQIYTRNR
+302 
-310 GWVAAKDLKPKDRL
+310 
-324 NGLGFSKGNEIN
+324 
-336 EMIKLTSD
+336 
-344 PKYYKHHR
+344 
-352 FIMEQ
+352 
-357 MGHSIQGKDVHH
+357 
-369 KDNNHLNNVYSN
+369 
-381 LEVIAH
+381 
-387 SKHSILTNQGH
+387 
-398 ECNCPQDPVTGQFIP
+398 
-413 KECKCKR
+413 
-420 SKNDSVNI
+420 
-428 DNTGKNFIVKSVTL
+428 
-442 LDYTE
+442 
-447 DVYDLT
+447 
-453 VPELHNFIANNIVIH
+453 
-468 NCAEEPLPA
+468 AEEPLPA

-507 KSAVKI
+507 KSAVRI
-513 AIRALNNVLDEGL
+513 AIRALNDVLDEGL

-533 QQQSVRDWRQ
+533 QRDSVRDWRQ

-668 ESLHGEDVFYKVYT
+668 QSLHGEDVYYNVYT
-682 PIIQKMIDMQIIG
+682 PIIQKMIDMELIA
-695 EEEVDNIATAQNI
+695 EENVSTIATAQNI
-708 DPFDRVTIQAT
+708 DPFDRVTIQAQ

-762 AGCKKEGVL
+762 ADCKKEGVL
-771 VVDTPKEQTMENT
+771 VVDTPKEQTMEDT

-822 QLCHIFLDKGSTGG
+822 QLCHIFLDKGSQGG

-893 IGRALMELKQ
+893 IGRALTELKQ

-909 IEMSTGELKRE
+909 IEMSTGELKQE

-940 NSCPECGYTKCD
+940 NSCPECGWSRCS

>member
-23 NDESF
+23 NGESF
-28 EQWLDRVS
+28 EDWLERVS
-36 GGDKQVA
+36 GGDTQVA

-53 GGRILSNRSITDR
+53 GGRILSNRGITDR

-220 LDEFANFEYAGVNP
+220 LDKFAYFEYAGVNP
-234 CVTGDTLVQ
+234 
-243 TTQGAVAIK
+243 
-252 DLVGTQPYV
+252 
-261 YCMDNDGK
+261 
-269 LVVKRATKV
+269 
-278 WKTRKNAQLV
+278 
-288 EIDFNRG
+288 
-295 KLICTPD
+295 
-302 HQIYTRNR
+302 
-310 GWVAAKDLKPKDRL
+310 
-324 NGLGFSKGNEIN
+324 
-336 EMIKLTSD
+336 
-344 PKYYKHHR
+344 
-352 FIMEQ
+352 
-357 MGHSIQGKDVHH
+357 
-369 KDNNHLNNVYSN
+369 
-381 LEVIAH
+381 
-387 SKHSILTNQGH
+387 
-398 ECNCPQDPVTGQFIP
+398 
-413 KECKCKR
+413 
-420 SKNDSVNI
+420 
-428 DNTGKNFIVKSVTL
+428 
-442 LDYTE
+442 
-447 DVYDLT
+447 
-453 VPELHNFIANNIVIH
+453 
-468 NCAEEPLPA
+468 CAEEPLPA

-507 KSAVKI
+507 KSAVRI
-513 AIRALNNVLDEGL
+513 AIRALNDVLDEGL

-533 QQQSVRDWRQ
+533 QRNSVRDWRQ

-551 ADMLLKMSCQYDSA
+551 ADMLLKMRCQYDSS
-565 RALDIIDMVGKTLV
+565 RALDIIEIIGKTLV

-590 MDTEPFPEC
+590 MDTESFPEC

-668 ESLHGEDVFYKVYT
+668 QSLHGEDVYYNVYT
-682 PIIQKMIDMQIIG
+682 PIIQKMIDTGVIS
-695 EEEVDNIATAQNI
+695 EENVSTIATAQNI
-708 DPFDRVTIQAT
+708 DPFDRVTIQAQ

-747 QAAWEEGCKGLTIYR
+747 QAAWEDGCKGLTIYR

-843 LSRMISYA
+843 LSRMISYV

-909 IEMSTGELKRE
+909 IEMSTGELKQE

>member
-23 NDESF
+23 NNESF
-28 EQWLDRVS
+28 DQWLDRIS
-36 GGDKQVA
+36 GGDKRVA

-53 GGRILSNRSITDR
+53 GGRILSNRGITDR
-66 GVTYSNCYVIEPPHD
+66 GVTYSNCYVVEPPQD
-81 SIEGIYEAAMKLART
+81 SIEGIYTAAMKLART

-111 PKGAEVHNAALT
+111 PNGATVHNAALT

-185 DMENKPDILDHIALN
+185 DMENRPDILNHIALN

-234 CVTGDTLVQ
+234 C
-243 TTQGAVAIK
+243 
-252 DLVGTQPYV
+252 
-261 YCMDNDGK
+261 
-269 LVVKRATKV
+269 
-278 WKTRKNAQLV
+278 
-288 EIDFNRG
+288 
-295 KLICTPD
+295 
-302 HQIYTRNR
+302 
-310 GWVAAKDLKPKDRL
+310 
-324 NGLGFSKGNEIN
+324 
-336 EMIKLTSD
+336 
-344 PKYYKHHR
+344 
-352 FIMEQ
+352 
-357 MGHSIQGKDVHH
+357 
-369 KDNNHLNNVYSN
+369 
-381 LEVIAH
+381 
-387 SKHSILTNQGH
+387 
-398 ECNCPQDPVTGQFIP
+398 
-413 KECKCKR
+413 
-420 SKNDSVNI
+420 
-428 DNTGKNFIVKSVTL
+428 
-442 LDYTE
+442 
-447 DVYDLT
+447 
-453 VPELHNFIANNIVIH
+453 
-468 NCAEEPLPA
+468 AEEPLPA

-495 FTDKA
+495 FTPQA

-507 KSAVKI
+507 KSAVRI
-513 AIRALNNVLDEGL
+513 AIRALNDVLDEGL

-533 QQQSVRDWRQ
+533 QRKSVRDWRQ

-551 ADMLLKMSCQYDSA
+551 ADMLLKMRCQYDSG
-565 RALDIIDMVGKTLV
+565 RALDIIHTVGSTLV
-579 NTGLEESALLA
+579 NTGLNESATLA
-590 MDTEPFPEC
+590 KETECFPQC
-599 DLRLILASTFIT
+599 DSKKLLASTFIT
-611 VLRNSNVIEDNTIDL
+611 VLRNRNVIEGNTIQL
-626 IKRYGLRNSQLFTIA
+626 IEQYGLRNSQLFTIA

-668 ESLHGEDVFYKVYT
+668 ESLHGEDVFYNVYT
-682 PIIQKMIDMQIIG
+682 PIIQQLIDMELVP
-695 EEEVDNIATAQNI
+695 EEKVCNIATAQNI
-708 DPFDRVTIQAT
+708 DPFDRVTIQGQ
-719 WQRFIDA
+719 WQRYIDA

-738 TVETIRDLY
+738 SVETIRDLY
-747 QAAWEEGCKGLTIYR
+747 QVAWEEGCKGLTIYR

-771 VVDTPKEQTMENT
+771 VATPKEQPVKQDT
-784 IHIPITDTSIDN
+784 IQIPLSDTSIDN

-811 WMSVYFHKKTG
+811 WMTVYFHKKTG
-822 QLCHIFLDKGSTGG
+822 QLCHIFLDKGSQGG
-836 CNSFMIG
+836 CNSFMVG
-843 LSRMISYA
+843 LSRLISLA
-851 GKLGGTVE
+851 GKKGATVKE
-859 GICDQLNSV
+859 IVDQLKSV
-868 PACPSYSVRTALKK
+868 PSCPSYTVRTAIKK
-882 DTSAGKCCPSA
+882 DTSTGKCCPSA
-893 IGRALMELKQ
+893 IGKALLELNQ
-903 RYIEDH
+903 RYIKDH
-909 IEMSTGELKRE
+909 ADIEHEVLVKEEVTVST
-920 EMTVNNCPECGAKLN
+920 CPECGAKLN

>member
-23 NDESF
+23 NGESF
-28 EQWLDRVS
+28 EDWLERVS
-36 GGDKQVA
+36 GGDLDVI

-53 GGRILSNRSITDR
+53 GGRILSNRGITNR
-66 GVTYSNCYVIEPPHD
+66 GVTYSNCYVIAPPED
-81 SIEGIYEAAMKLART
+81 SIEGIYITAMKLART

-111 PKGAEVHNAALT
+111 PKGAEVHNASLT

-179 VRMSDD
+179 VRMSAK
-185 DMENKPDILDHIALN
+185 DMEDKPEILDHIAAN

-206 PGILYWDTIKRYNL
+206 PGILYWDTIESYNL
-220 LDEFANFEYAGVNP
+220 LDEFKDFKYAGVNP
-234 CVTGDTLVQ
+234 
-243 TTQGAVAIK
+243 
-252 DLVGTQPYV
+252 
-261 YCMDNDGK
+261 
-269 LVVKRATKV
+269 
-278 WKTRKNAQLV
+278 
-288 EIDFNRG
+288 
-295 KLICTPD
+295 
-302 HQIYTRNR
+302 
-310 GWVAAKDLKPKDRL
+310 
-324 NGLGFSKGNEIN
+324 
-336 EMIKLTSD
+336 
-344 PKYYKHHR
+344 
-352 FIMEQ
+352 
-357 MGHSIQGKDVHH
+357 
-369 KDNNHLNNVYSN
+369 
-381 LEVIAH
+381 
-387 SKHSILTNQGH
+387 
-398 ECNCPQDPVTGQFIP
+398 
-413 KECKCKR
+413 
-420 SKNDSVNI
+420 
-428 DNTGKNFIVKSVTL
+428 
-442 LDYTE
+442 
-447 DVYDLT
+447 
-453 VPELHNFIANNIVIH
+453 
-468 NCAEEPLPA
+468 CAEEPLPA

-495 FTDKA
+495 FTPQA

-507 KSAVKI
+507 KHAVRI

-526 ELHPLEE
+526 KLHPLDE
-533 QQQSVRDWRQ
+533 QILTVNDWRQ

-551 ADMLLKMSCQYDSA
+551 ADMLLKMGCQYDSA
-565 RALDIIDMVGKTLV
+565 RALNIIDMVGKTLV

-590 MDTEPFPEC
+590 MDTESFPKCENKK
-599 DLRLILASTFIT
+599 LLASTFIQ
-611 VLRNSNVIEDNTIDL
+611 VLKNSNVITENTINL
-626 IKRYGLRNSQLFTIA
+626 IRQHGLRNSQLFTIA

-682 PIIQKMIDMQIIG
+682 PIIQKMIDMELIH
-695 EEEVDNIATAQNI
+695 EENVDNIATAQNI

-719 WQRFIDA
+719 WQKYIDA

-771 VVDTPKEQTMENT
+771 VVDKPEEDT

-836 CNSFMIG
+836 CNSFMVG
-843 LSRMISYA
+843 LSRLISLA
-851 GKLGGTVE
+851 GKKGATVQE
-859 GICDQLNSV
+859 IVDQLKSV
-868 PACPSYSVRTALKK
+868 PGCPSYTVRTALKK

-893 IGRALMELKQ
+893 IGKALLELNQ
-903 RYIEDH
+903 RYITDH
-909 IEMSTGELKRE
+909 IEMSTGELKPE
-920 EMTVNNCPECGAKLN
+920 EVTVSKCPECGAKLN

>member
-23 NDESF
+23 NGESF

-36 GGDKQVA
+36 GGDTQVA

-53 GGRILSNRSITDR
+53 GGRILSNRGITDR

-220 LDEFANFEYAGVNP
+220 LDKFAYFEYAGVNP
-234 CVTGDTLVQ
+234 
-243 TTQGAVAIK
+243 
-252 DLVGTQPYV
+252 
-261 YCMDNDGK
+261 
-269 LVVKRATKV
+269 
-278 WKTRKNAQLV
+278 
-288 EIDFNRG
+288 
-295 KLICTPD
+295 
-302 HQIYTRNR
+302 
-310 GWVAAKDLKPKDRL
+310 
-324 NGLGFSKGNEIN
+324 
-336 EMIKLTSD
+336 
-344 PKYYKHHR
+344 
-352 FIMEQ
+352 
-357 MGHSIQGKDVHH
+357 
-369 KDNNHLNNVYSN
+369 
-381 LEVIAH
+381 
-387 SKHSILTNQGH
+387 
-398 ECNCPQDPVTGQFIP
+398 
-413 KECKCKR
+413 
-420 SKNDSVNI
+420 
-428 DNTGKNFIVKSVTL
+428 
-442 LDYTE
+442 
-447 DVYDLT
+447 
-453 VPELHNFIANNIVIH
+453 
-468 NCAEEPLPA
+468 CAEEPLPA

-507 KSAVKI
+507 KSAVRI
-513 AIRALNNVLDEGL
+513 AIRALNDVLDEGL

-533 QQQSVRDWRQ
+533 QRNSVRDWRQ

-551 ADMLLKMSCQYDSA
+551 ADMLLKMRCQYDSS
-565 RALDIIDMVGKTLV
+565 RALDIIEIIGKTLV

-590 MDTEPFPEC
+590 MDTESFPEC

-668 ESLHGEDVFYKVYT
+668 ESLHGEDVYYNVYT
-682 PIIQKMIDMQIIG
+682 PIIQKMIDMELIA
-695 EEEVDNIATAQNI
+695 EENVSTIATAQNI

-738 TVETIRDLY
+738 SVETIRDLY
-747 QAAWEEGCKGLTIYR
+747 QAAWQEGCKGLTIYR
-762 AGCKKEGVL
+762 AGCKKEGIL

-822 QLCHIFLDKGSTGG
+822 QLCHIFLDKGSQGG

-843 LSRMISYA
+843 LSRMISYV

>member
-17 KKKYQR
+17 KKKYQH
-23 NDESF
+23 NGESF
-28 EQWLDRVS
+28 EDWLERVS
-36 GGDKQVA
+36 GGDTQVA

-53 GGRILSNRSITDR
+53 GGRILSNRGITDR

-220 LDEFANFEYAGVNP
+220 LDKFAYFEYAGVNP
-234 CVTGDTLVQ
+234 
-243 TTQGAVAIK
+243 
-252 DLVGTQPYV
+252 
-261 YCMDNDGK
+261 
-269 LVVKRATKV
+269 
-278 WKTRKNAQLV
+278 
-288 EIDFNRG
+288 
-295 KLICTPD
+295 
-302 HQIYTRNR
+302 
-310 GWVAAKDLKPKDRL
+310 
-324 NGLGFSKGNEIN
+324 
-336 EMIKLTSD
+336 
-344 PKYYKHHR
+344 
-352 FIMEQ
+352 
-357 MGHSIQGKDVHH
+357 
-369 KDNNHLNNVYSN
+369 
-381 LEVIAH
+381 
-387 SKHSILTNQGH
+387 
-398 ECNCPQDPVTGQFIP
+398 
-413 KECKCKR
+413 
-420 SKNDSVNI
+420 
-428 DNTGKNFIVKSVTL
+428 
-442 LDYTE
+442 
-447 DVYDLT
+447 
-453 VPELHNFIANNIVIH
+453 
-468 NCAEEPLPA
+468 CAEEPLPA

-507 KSAVKI
+507 KSAVRI
-513 AIRALNNVLDEGL
+513 AIRALNDVLDEGL

-533 QQQSVRDWRQ
+533 QRNSVRDWRQ

-551 ADMLLKMSCQYDSA
+551 ADMLLKMRCQYDSS
-565 RALDIIDMVGKTLV
+565 RALDIIEIIGKTLV

-590 MDTEPFPEC
+590 MDTESFPEC

-668 ESLHGEDVFYKVYT
+668 QSLHGEDVYYNVYT
-682 PIIQKMIDMQIIG
+682 PIIQKMIDMEVIS
-695 EEEVDNIATAQNI
+695 EENVSTIATAQNI
-708 DPFDRVTIQAT
+708 DPFDRVTIQAQ

>member
-23 NDESF
+23 NGENF
-28 EQWLDRVS
+28 EQWLERVS
-36 GGDKQVA
+36 GGDLDVI

-53 GGRILSNRSITDR
+53 GGRILSNRGITNR
-66 GVTYSNCYVIEPPHD
+66 GVTYSNCYVIAPPED
-81 SIEGIYEAAMKLART
+81 SIEGIYTAATKLART

-185 DMENKPDILDHIALN
+185 DMEDKPDILDHIAAN

-234 CVTGDTLVQ
+234 C
-243 TTQGAVAIK
+243 
-252 DLVGTQPYV
+252 
-261 YCMDNDGK
+261 
-269 LVVKRATKV
+269 
-278 WKTRKNAQLV
+278 
-288 EIDFNRG
+288 
-295 KLICTPD
+295 
-302 HQIYTRNR
+302 
-310 GWVAAKDLKPKDRL
+310 
-324 NGLGFSKGNEIN
+324 
-336 EMIKLTSD
+336 
-344 PKYYKHHR
+344 
-352 FIMEQ
+352 
-357 MGHSIQGKDVHH
+357 
-369 KDNNHLNNVYSN
+369 
-381 LEVIAH
+381 
-387 SKHSILTNQGH
+387 
-398 ECNCPQDPVTGQFIP
+398 
-413 KECKCKR
+413 
-420 SKNDSVNI
+420 
-428 DNTGKNFIVKSVTL
+428 
-442 LDYTE
+442 
-447 DVYDLT
+447 
-453 VPELHNFIANNIVIH
+453 
-468 NCAEEPLPA
+468 AEEPLPA

-495 FTDKA
+495 FTPQA

-507 KSAVKI
+507 KHAVRI

-533 QQQSVRDWRQ
+533 QRNSVRDWRQ

-565 RALDIIDMVGKTLV
+565 RALNIIDIVGKTLV

-590 MDTEPFPEC
+590 MDTESFPNC
-599 DLRLILASTFIT
+599 DLRLILASTFIQ
-611 VLRNSNVIEDNTIDL
+611 VLKNNNVIESNTINL
-626 IKRYGLRNSQLFTIA
+626 IKQHGLRNSQLFTIA

-682 PIIQKMIDMQIIG
+682 PIIQKMIDMQIID
-695 EEEVDNIATAQNI
+695 EEKVDNIATAQNI

-719 WQRFIDA
+719 WQKYIDA

-738 TVETIRDLY
+738 NVQTIRDLY

-771 VVDTPKEQTMENT
+771 VVDTPKEQTTENT

-822 QLCHIFLDKGSTGG
+822 QLCHIFLDKGSQGG
-836 CNSFMIG
+836 CNSFMVG

-868 PACPSYSVRTALKK
+868 PACPSYTVRNAVKG
-882 DTSAGKCCPSA
+882 DTSSGKCCPSA
-893 IGRALMELKQ
+893 IGRALVELNQ
-903 RYIEDH
+903 RYIADH
-909 IEMSTGELKRE
+909 NEMSTGELKPE
-920 EMTVNNCPECGAKLN
+920 EVTVSNCPECGAKLN

-940 NSCPECGYTKCD
+940 NSCPECGYTKCN

>member
-23 NDESF
+23 NGESF
-28 EQWLDRVS
+28 EDWLERVS
-36 GGDKQVA
+36 GGDTQVA

-53 GGRILSNRSITDR
+53 GGRILSNRGITDR

-243 TTQGAVAIK
+243 TIQGAVAIK
-252 DLVGTQPYV
+252 DLVGTEPYV
-261 YCMDNDGK
+261 YCMDKNGK

-278 WKTRKNAQLV
+278 WKTRENAQLV

-381 LEVIAH
+381 LEVISH

-420 SKNDSVNI
+420 SKNDSVNV
-428 DNTGKNFIVKSVTL
+428 DNTGKNFIVKSVTA

-507 KSAVKI
+507 KSAVRI
-513 AIRALNNVLDEGL
+513 AIRALNDVLDEGL

-533 QQQSVRDWRQ
+533 QRNSVRDWRQ

-579 NTGLEESALLA
+579 NTGLEKSALLA

-626 IKRYGLRNSQLFTIA
+626 IKRYGLSNSQLFTIA

-668 ESLHGEDVFYKVYT
+668 QSLHGEDVYYNVYT
-682 PIIQKMIDMQIIG
+682 PIIQKMIDTGVIS
-695 EEEVDNIATAQNI
+695 EENVSTIATAQNI
-708 DPFDRVTIQAT
+708 DPFDRVTIQAQ

-771 VVDTPKEQTMENT
+771 VVDTSKEQTMENT

-836 CNSFMIG
+836 CNSFMVG

-868 PACPSYSVRTALKK
+868 PACPSYTVRNAVKG

-893 IGRALMELKQ
+893 IGRALVELNQ
-903 RYIEDH
+903 RYIADH
-909 IEMSTGELKRE
+909 NEMSTGELKPE
-920 EMTVNNCPECGAKLN
+920 EVTVSKCPECGAKLN

>member
-6 WKLSELGEDIW
+6 WKLSELGQDIW

-23 NDESF
+23 NGENF
-28 EQWLDRVS
+28 EEWLERVS
-36 GGDKQVA
+36 GGDLDVI
-43 QLIVDKKFLF
+43 QLIVNKKFLF
-53 GGRILSNRSITDR
+53 GGRILSNRGITNR
-66 GVTYSNCYVIEPPHD
+66 GVTYSNCYVVQPPED
-81 SIEGIYEAAMKLART
+81 SIEGIYNTAMKLART

-111 PKGAEVHNAALT
+111 PKGSEVHNAALT

-130 MDVLEQTARVIG
+130 MDVFEQTARVIG

-179 VRMSDD
+179 VRMSGK
-185 DMENKPDILDHIALN
+185 DMENKPEILDHIAAN

-206 PGILYWDTIKRYNL
+206 PGILFWDTIESYNL
-220 LDEFANFEYAGVNP
+220 LDGFKDFKYAGVNP
-234 CVTGDTLVQ
+234 
-243 TTQGAVAIK
+243 
-252 DLVGTQPYV
+252 
-261 YCMDNDGK
+261 
-269 LVVKRATKV
+269 
-278 WKTRKNAQLV
+278 
-288 EIDFNRG
+288 
-295 KLICTPD
+295 
-302 HQIYTRNR
+302 
-310 GWVAAKDLKPKDRL
+310 
-324 NGLGFSKGNEIN
+324 
-336 EMIKLTSD
+336 
-344 PKYYKHHR
+344 
-352 FIMEQ
+352 
-357 MGHSIQGKDVHH
+357 
-369 KDNNHLNNVYSN
+369 
-381 LEVIAH
+381 
-387 SKHSILTNQGH
+387 
-398 ECNCPQDPVTGQFIP
+398 
-413 KECKCKR
+413 
-420 SKNDSVNI
+420 
-428 DNTGKNFIVKSVTL
+428 
-442 LDYTE
+442 
-447 DVYDLT
+447 
-453 VPELHNFIANNIVIH
+453 
-468 NCAEEPLPA
+468 CAEEPLPA

-495 FTDKA
+495 FTPQA

-507 KSAVKI
+507 KSAVRI

-565 RALDIIDMVGKTLV
+565 RALAIIDTVGKTLV
-579 NTGLEESALLA
+579 NTGLQESAILA
-590 MDTEPFPEC
+590 KETECFPKC
-599 DLRLILASTFIT
+599 NKKKLLASTFLT
-611 VLRNSNVIEDNTIDL
+611 VLKHSNVIQDNTINL
-626 IKRYGLRNSQLFTIA
+626 IKQYSLRNSQLFTIA

-668 ESLHGEDVFYKVYT
+668 QSLHGEDVFYNVYT
-682 PIIQKMIDMQIIG
+682 PIIQKMIDMELIK
-695 EEEVDNIATAQNI
+695 EEKVGNIATAQNI

-719 WQRFIDA
+719 WQKYIDA

-738 TVETIRDLY
+738 SVETIRDLY
-747 QAAWEEGCKGLTIYR
+747 QAAWEKGCKGLTIYR

-784 IHIPITDTSIDN
+784 IHIPLSDTSIDN

-822 QLCHIFLDKGSTGG
+822 QLCHIFLDKGSQGG
-836 CNSFMIG
+836 CNSFMVG

-859 GICDQLNSV
+859 GICDQLKSV
-868 PACPSYSVRTALKK
+868 PACPSYTVRTAIKS

-893 IGRALMELKQ
+893 IGKALMELKR
-903 RYIEDH
+903 RYIADH
-909 IEMSTGELKRE
+909 NEMSLGELKPDE
-920 EMTVNNCPECGAKLN
+920 ATVNNCPECGAKLN

>member
-23 NDESF
+23 DGESF
-28 EQWLDRVS
+28 DQWLDRVS
-36 GGDKQVA
+36 GGDKQVV

-53 GGRILSNRSITDR
+53 GGRILSNRGITNR
-66 GVTYSNCYVIEPPHD
+66 GVTYSNCYVVAPPED
-81 SIEGIYEAAMKLART
+81 SIEGIYATAMKLART

-123 TSGAVSF
+123 TSGATSF
-130 MDVLEQTARVIG
+130 MDVFEQTARVIG

-179 VRMSDD
+179 VRMSAK
-185 DMENKPDILDHIALN
+185 DMENKPEILDHIAKN

-206 PGILYWDTIKRYNL
+206 PGVLYWDTIESYNL
-220 LDEFANFEYAGVNP
+220 LDEFKDFKYAGVNP

-243 TTQGAVAIK
+243 TIQGAVAIK

-278 WKTRKNAQLV
+278 WKTRENAQLV

-324 NGLGFSKGNEIN
+324 NGLE
-336 EMIKLTSD
+336 
-344 PKYYKHHR
+344 
-352 FIMEQ
+352 
-357 MGHSIQGKDVHH
+357 
-369 KDNNHLNNVYSN
+369 
-381 LEVIAH
+381 
-387 SKHSILTNQGH
+387 
-398 ECNCPQDPVTGQFIP
+398 
-413 KECKCKR
+413 ECKCKR
-420 SKNDSVNI
+420 NKNDSVNI
-428 DNTGKNFIVKSVTL
+428 DNTGKNFIVKSVTA

-495 FTDKA
+495 FTPQA

-507 KSAVKI
+507 KSAVRI

-533 QQQSVRDWRQ
+533 QRESVRHWRQ

-565 RALDIIDMVGKTLV
+565 RTLDIIDMVGKTLV
-579 NTGLEESALLA
+579 NTGLEESA
-590 MDTEPFPEC
+590 
-599 DLRLILASTFIT
+599 ILAKEIECFPKCENKKLLSSTFIQ
-611 VLRNSNVIEDNTIDL
+611 VLKNSNVIKDNTINL
-626 IKRYGLRNSQLFTIA
+626 IKQHGLRNSQLFTIA

-668 ESLHGEDVFYKVYT
+668 QSLHGEDVFYKVYT
-682 PIIQKMIDMQIIG
+682 PIIQNMIDMQIID
-695 EEEVDNIATAQNI
+695 EEKVDNIATAQNI
-708 DPFDRVTIQAT
+708 DPFDRVTIQGQ
-719 WQRFIDA
+719 WQKYIDA

-738 TVETIRDLY
+738 DIATIRDLY

-784 IHIPITDTSIDN
+784 IHIPISDTSIDN

-836 CNSFMIG
+836 CNSFMVG

-859 GICDQLNSV
+859 GIYDQLNSV
-868 PACPSYSVRTALKK
+868 PACPSYTVRNAVKG

-893 IGRALMELKQ
+893 IGKALMELKR
-903 RYIEDH
+903 RYIADH
-909 IEMSTGELKRE
+909 KEMSTGELKME
-920 EMTVNNCPECGAKLN
+920 EVTVSKCPECGAKLN

-940 NSCPECGYTKCD
+940 NSCPQCGYTKCD

>member
-23 NDESF
+23 NGESF
-28 EQWLDRVS
+28 EDWLERVS
-36 GGDKQVA
+36 GGDTQVA

-53 GGRILSNRSITDR
+53 GGRILSNRGITGR
-66 GVTYSNCYVIEPPHD
+66 GVTYSNCYVIKPPQD
-81 SIEGIYEAAMKLART
+81 SIEGIYTAAMKLART

-185 DMENKPDILDHIALN
+185 DMENKPDILNHIALN

-220 LDEFANFEYAGVNP
+220 LDKFENFEYAGVNP
-234 CVTGDTLVQ
+234 
-243 TTQGAVAIK
+243 
-252 DLVGTQPYV
+252 
-261 YCMDNDGK
+261 
-269 LVVKRATKV
+269 
-278 WKTRKNAQLV
+278 
-288 EIDFNRG
+288 
-295 KLICTPD
+295 
-302 HQIYTRNR
+302 
-310 GWVAAKDLKPKDRL
+310 
-324 NGLGFSKGNEIN
+324 
-336 EMIKLTSD
+336 
-344 PKYYKHHR
+344 
-352 FIMEQ
+352 
-357 MGHSIQGKDVHH
+357 
-369 KDNNHLNNVYSN
+369 
-381 LEVIAH
+381 
-387 SKHSILTNQGH
+387 
-398 ECNCPQDPVTGQFIP
+398 
-413 KECKCKR
+413 
-420 SKNDSVNI
+420 
-428 DNTGKNFIVKSVTL
+428 
-442 LDYTE
+442 
-447 DVYDLT
+447 
-453 VPELHNFIANNIVIH
+453 
-468 NCAEEPLPA
+468 CAEEPLPA

-495 FTDKA
+495 FTPQA

-507 KSAVKI
+507 KSAVRI

-526 ELHPLEE
+526 ELHPLKE
-533 QQQSVRDWRQ
+533 QRNSVRDWRQ

-551 ADMLLKMSCQYDSA
+551 ADMLLKMRCQYDSA
-565 RALDIIDMVGKTLV
+565 KALDFIQLIGAVLV
-579 NTGLEESALLA
+579 DTGLNTSAELAKELGAFPRCDINKLLNSKFIRYTYNVQGYISES
-590 MDTEPFPEC
+590 
-599 DLRLILASTFIT
+599 
-611 VLRNSNVIEDNTIDL
+611 TINN
-626 IKRYGLRNSQLFTIA
+626 IKKYGLRNSQLFTIA

-668 ESLHGEDVFYKVYT
+668 QSLHGEDVYYNVYT
-682 PIIQKMIDMQIIG
+682 PIIQKMIDTEVIS
-695 EEEVDNIATAQNI
+695 EENVSTIATAQNI

-747 QAAWEEGCKGLTIYR
+747 QAAWEDGCKGLTIYR

-822 QLCHIFLDKGSTGG
+822 QLCHIFLDKGSQGG

>member
-23 NDESF
+23 NNESF
-28 EQWLDRVS
+28 DQWLDRVS
-36 GGDKQVA
+36 GGDKKVA

-53 GGRILSNRSITDR
+53 GGRILSNRGITGR
-66 GVTYSNCYVIEPPHD
+66 GVTYSNCYVVAPPED
-81 SIEGIYEAAMKLART
+81 SIEGIYAAATKLART

-185 DMENKPDILDHIALN
+185 DMEDKPDILDHIAQN

-234 CVTGDTLVQ
+234 C
-243 TTQGAVAIK
+243 
-252 DLVGTQPYV
+252 
-261 YCMDNDGK
+261 
-269 LVVKRATKV
+269 
-278 WKTRKNAQLV
+278 
-288 EIDFNRG
+288 
-295 KLICTPD
+295 
-302 HQIYTRNR
+302 
-310 GWVAAKDLKPKDRL
+310 
-324 NGLGFSKGNEIN
+324 
-336 EMIKLTSD
+336 
-344 PKYYKHHR
+344 
-352 FIMEQ
+352 
-357 MGHSIQGKDVHH
+357 
-369 KDNNHLNNVYSN
+369 
-381 LEVIAH
+381 
-387 SKHSILTNQGH
+387 
-398 ECNCPQDPVTGQFIP
+398 
-413 KECKCKR
+413 
-420 SKNDSVNI
+420 
-428 DNTGKNFIVKSVTL
+428 
-442 LDYTE
+442 
-447 DVYDLT
+447 
-453 VPELHNFIANNIVIH
+453 
-468 NCAEEPLPA
+468 AEEPLPA

-495 FTDKA
+495 FTPQA

-507 KSAVKI
+507 KSAVRI

-533 QQQSVRDWRQ
+533 QRESVRDWRQ

-565 RALDIIDMVGKTLV
+565 RALDIIDTVGTVLV
-579 NTGLEESALLA
+579 DTGLRESAKLA
-590 MDTEPFPEC
+590 EEKGAFPKCDT
-599 DLRLILASTFIT
+599 DKILDSNFIQCHQQHMNITPGTFNAIT
-611 VLRNSNVIEDNTIDL
+611 NH
-626 IKRYGLRNSQLFTIA
+626 GLRNSQLFTIA

-668 ESLHGEDVFYKVYT
+668 ESLHGEDVFYNVYT
-682 PIIQKMIDMQIIG
+682 PIIQQMIDMQLID
-695 EEEVDNIATAQNI
+695 EQKVCNIATAQNI
-708 DPFDRVTIQAT
+708 DPFDRVTIQGQ
-719 WQRFIDA
+719 WQRYIDA

-738 TVETIRDLY
+738 SVETIRDLY

-771 VVDTPKEQTMENT
+771 VATPQEQTMENT
-784 IHIPITDTSIDN
+784 IHIPISDTSIDN

-822 QLCHIFLDKGSTGG
+822 QLCHIFLDKGSQGG
-836 CNSFMIG
+836 CNSFMVG

-859 GICDQLNSV
+859 GICDQLKSV
-868 PACPSYSVRTALKK
+868 PACPSYTVRTAVKS

-893 IGRALMELKQ
+893 IGKALVELNR
-903 RYIEDH
+903 RYIADH
-909 IEMSTGELKRE
+909 TNVDNEVVVKE
-920 EMTVNNCPECGAKLN
+920 EVTVSKCPDCGAKLN

>member
-23 NDESF
+23 NGENF

-53 GGRILSNRSITDR
+53 GGRILSNRGITNR
-66 GVTYSNCYVIEPPHD
+66 GVTYSNCYVIAPPED
-81 SIEGIYEAAMKLART
+81 SIEGIYETAMKLART

-130 MDVLEQTARVIG
+130 MDVFEQTARVIG

-148 ALMISMDSSH
+148 ALMLSMDSSH

-179 VRMSDD
+179 VRMSSK
-185 DMENKPDILDHIALN
+185 DMENKPEILDHIAAN

-206 PGILYWDTIKRYNL
+206 PGILFWDTIESYNL
-220 LDEFANFEYAGVNP
+220 LDEFKDFKYAGVNP
-234 CVTGDTLVQ
+234 
-243 TTQGAVAIK
+243 
-252 DLVGTQPYV
+252 
-261 YCMDNDGK
+261 
-269 LVVKRATKV
+269 
-278 WKTRKNAQLV
+278 
-288 EIDFNRG
+288 
-295 KLICTPD
+295 
-302 HQIYTRNR
+302 
-310 GWVAAKDLKPKDRL
+310 
-324 NGLGFSKGNEIN
+324 
-336 EMIKLTSD
+336 
-344 PKYYKHHR
+344 
-352 FIMEQ
+352 
-357 MGHSIQGKDVHH
+357 
-369 KDNNHLNNVYSN
+369 
-381 LEVIAH
+381 
-387 SKHSILTNQGH
+387 
-398 ECNCPQDPVTGQFIP
+398 
-413 KECKCKR
+413 
-420 SKNDSVNI
+420 
-428 DNTGKNFIVKSVTL
+428 
-442 LDYTE
+442 
-447 DVYDLT
+447 
-453 VPELHNFIANNIVIH
+453 
-468 NCAEEPLPA
+468 CAEEPLPA

-495 FTDKA
+495 FTPQA

-507 KSAVKI
+507 KSAVRI

-565 RALDIIDMVGKTLV
+565 RALAIIDTVGKTLV
-579 NTGLEESALLA
+579 NTGLQESAILA
-590 MDTEPFPEC
+590 KETECFPKC
-599 DLRLILASTFIT
+599 NKKKLLASTFLT
-611 VLRNSNVIEDNTIDL
+611 VLKHSNVIQDNTINL
-626 IKRYGLRNSQLFTIA
+626 IKQYSLRNSQLFTIA

-668 ESLHGEDVFYKVYT
+668 QSLHGEDVFYNVYT
-682 PIIQKMIDMQIIG
+682 PIIQKMIDMELI
-695 EEEVDNIATAQNI
+695 EEEKVGNIATAQNI

-719 WQRFIDA
+719 WQKYIDA

-747 QAAWEEGCKGLTIYR
+747 QSAWEEGCKGLTIYR

-771 VVDTPKEQTMENT
+771 VVDTPKEQTSENT
-784 IHIPITDTSIDN
+784 IHIPLSDTSIDN

-822 QLCHIFLDKGSTGG
+822 QLCHIFLDKGSQGG
-836 CNSFMIG
+836 CNSFMVG

-868 PACPSYSVRTALKK
+868 PACPSYTVRTVTKK
-882 DTSAGKCCPSA
+882 DTSSGKCCPSA

-903 RYIEDH
+903 RYIADH
-909 IEMSTGELKRE
+909 NEMSTGELKPE
-920 EMTVNNCPECGAKLN
+920 EVKVSNCPECGAKLN

>member
-23 NDESF
+23 NGESF
-28 EQWLDRVS
+28 EDWLERVS
-36 GGDKQVA
+36 GGDLDVI

-53 GGRILSNRSITDR
+53 GGRILSNRGITNR
-66 GVTYSNCYVIEPPHD
+66 GVTYSNCYVIAPPED
-81 SIEGIYEAAMKLART
+81 SIEGIYITAMKLART

-179 VRMSDD
+179 VRMSAK
-185 DMENKPDILDHIALN
+185 DMEDKPEILDHIAAN

-234 CVTGDTLVQ
+234 C
-243 TTQGAVAIK
+243 
-252 DLVGTQPYV
+252 
-261 YCMDNDGK
+261 
-269 LVVKRATKV
+269 
-278 WKTRKNAQLV
+278 
-288 EIDFNRG
+288 
-295 KLICTPD
+295 
-302 HQIYTRNR
+302 
-310 GWVAAKDLKPKDRL
+310 
-324 NGLGFSKGNEIN
+324 
-336 EMIKLTSD
+336 
-344 PKYYKHHR
+344 
-352 FIMEQ
+352 
-357 MGHSIQGKDVHH
+357 
-369 KDNNHLNNVYSN
+369 
-381 LEVIAH
+381 
-387 SKHSILTNQGH
+387 
-398 ECNCPQDPVTGQFIP
+398 
-413 KECKCKR
+413 
-420 SKNDSVNI
+420 
-428 DNTGKNFIVKSVTL
+428 
-442 LDYTE
+442 
-447 DVYDLT
+447 
-453 VPELHNFIANNIVIH
+453 
-468 NCAEEPLPA
+468 AEEPLPA

-495 FTDKA
+495 FTPQA

-507 KSAVKI
+507 KHAVRI

-526 ELHPLEE
+526 KLHPLDE
-533 QQQSVRDWRQ
+533 QILTVNDWRQ

-668 ESLHGEDVFYKVYT
+668 QSLHGEDVYYNVYT
-682 PIIQKMIDMQIIG
+682 PIIQKMIDTGVIA
-695 EEEVDNIATAQNI
+695 EENVSTIATAQNI
-708 DPFDRVTIQAT
+708 DPFDRVTIQAQ

-909 IEMSTGELKRE
+909 IEMSTGELKQE

-940 NSCPECGYTKCD
+940 NSCPECGWSRCS